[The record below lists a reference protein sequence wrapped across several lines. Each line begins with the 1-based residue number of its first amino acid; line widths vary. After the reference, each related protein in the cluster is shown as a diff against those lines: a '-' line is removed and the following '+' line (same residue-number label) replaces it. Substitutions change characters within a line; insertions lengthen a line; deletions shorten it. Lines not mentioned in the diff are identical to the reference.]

1 MNMKKIIKKNKET
14 NLSSDSME
22 KLFSTTTNSASD
34 MLYTINKEKYSI
46 NDVFVISV
54 EKILIQNPNNYRLL
68 QNQLDFIY
76 NCMYGING
84 KIN

>member
-1 MNMKKIIKKNKET
+1 MNTKKTIKKNKET

-22 KLFSTTTNSASD
+22 KLFSTTTNSLSD
-34 MLYTINKEKYSI
+34 MLYTVNKEKYSI

-54 EKILIQNPNNYRLL
+54 EKILAQNPNNYRLL
-68 QNQLDFIY
+68 QHQLDFIY